1 MTPNNNNNSYH
12 ITIKPSPKDE
22 QSRHLAYNL
31 GLKTF
36 ENTNDELSYEYTS
49 GRAIENTRDSI
60 TNTREST
67 YNAKEKF

>member
-1 MTPNNNNNSYH
+1 MTPNNNNNYH
-12 ITIKPSPKDE
+12 ITIKASPKDE
-22 QSRHLAYNL
+22 SSRNIGYKV